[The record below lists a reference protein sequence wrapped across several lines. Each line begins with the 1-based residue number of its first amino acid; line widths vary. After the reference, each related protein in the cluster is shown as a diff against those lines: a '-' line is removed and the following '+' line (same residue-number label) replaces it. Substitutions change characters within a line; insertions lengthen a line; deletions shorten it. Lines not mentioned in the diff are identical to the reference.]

1 MRPKKNRCVKFNLS
15 EVYFK
20 PRSVPMF
27 ELEEINLTVDE
38 IEAVRLCD
46 YLEMSHEKAGKSM
59 DVSRSTFGRIIQGAR
74 KKIAEALIYGKAIK
88 IEGGVYKIKNGA
100 LCFYKKCK
108 HHWAKRKLNK
118 CPKCKKNIK

>member
-15 EVYFK
+15 QVYFK
-20 PRSVPMF
+20 PRSIPMF
-27 ELEEINLTVDE
+27 KLEEINLTVDE

-46 YLEMSHEKAGKSM
+46 YLGMSHEQAGKSM
-59 DVSRSTFGRIIQGAR
+59 NISRSTFGRIIQSAR

-100 LCFYKKCK
+100 VYFCQKCK
-108 HHWAKRKLNK
+108 HEWPEKKLNK
-118 CPKCKKNIK
+118 CPKCKKEVL